1 MVSKIAKISFL
12 RSKSDHFCVS
22 IGIAVFTF
30 SWVLGMT
37 LNCLGCY
44 GKRGLPLYRDGK
56 PLPSRA
62 QHPRVGFCQ
71 TLVFTE
77 RSDRSGLALSR
88 FTRLSP
94 LYAGTL
100 SRARYSSRLES
111 NRRSMSAKT
120 ASRATIIGT
129 MSHVDD
135 NLYGRRNNLAEHI
148 SKDLMRSPL

>member
-1 MVSKIAKISFL
+1 MVSKIANISLL
-12 RSKSDHFCVS
+12 RGKSDQFLCLDRDRRFYLFM
-22 IGIAVFTF
+22 GPGQDLKLPR
-30 SWVLGMT
+30 VLRE
-37 LNCLGCY
+37 
-44 GKRGLPLYRDGK
+44 KGLPLYRDGK

-100 SRARYSSRLES
+100 SRARYSSLLDT
-111 NRRSMSAKT
+111 SMCVFAMS
-120 ASRATIIGT
+120 SRFLAAQKNVFFGAFVVVRIFACL
-129 MSHVDD
+129 SWD
-135 NLYGRRNNLAEHI
+135 GRF
-148 SKDLMRSPL
+148 